1 MNRVRE
7 KAHESHALFVIE
19 VEEEKELVKL
29 KERLEELKEQQDELE
44 GQRVEQV
51 HEFTK
56 AANMQPQEFTF

>member
-7 KAHESHALFVIE
+7 IAHKNRALLVIE
-19 VEEEKELVKL
+19 VEKELELVKL
-29 KERLEELKEQQDELE
+29 KERLEELKEQRDELDE
-44 GQRVEQV
+44 QRVEQV